1 MQDRASRESRAVMHA
16 RVAMDALLANCRPC
30 TGESACPPEVVDYSA
45 ECPTAEGFHTR
56 VLIRHA
62 GPEEGVDTR
71 AFDVQPE
78 VSLRYLEVDVTW
90 QDGTGAKQYTLKT
103 VRMAPENE

>member
-1 MQDRASRESRAVMHA
+1 
-16 RVAMDALLANCRPC
+16 
-30 TGESACPPEVVDYSA
+30 
-45 ECPTAEGFHTR
+45 